1 MTKSTKT
8 PKNTF
13 TISINRTLNT
23 ATIQWNRE
31 IKCIERIIENLSL
44 FNITP
49 TQNIKNQIKTLAN
62 KSTKKINIDTISI

>member
-13 TISINRTLNT
+13 TISINRTLNI

-31 IKCIERIIENLSL
+31 IECIERIIENLSL

-62 KSTKKINIDTISI
+62 KATKKINIDTISI